1 MTAPEPV
8 TCRRGHERN
17 AENTRE
23 RTVVQQGRTYLV
35 HECQPCKRE
44 AARLRRA
51 RKATEASVDA

>member
-8 TCRRGHERN
+8 TCRRGHPRTD
-17 AENTRE
+17 ENVRQ
-23 RTVVQQGRTYLV
+23 RTVIQQGRTYIV

-51 RKATEASVDA
+51 RKAAEASVDA